1 MEERKTVLAV
11 SERPRRFDEVIG
23 QGKVL
28 ESIRS
33 RVAAGRMPK
42 AWLFSGPSGGGK
54 TTLARILAVALQQND
69 DHKFGDYPVEYMG
82 SMSRLDIKE
91 INAAQ
96 HNKVEDIAGIIE
108 HSQYAPNAGSCY
120 KIFIFDEAH
129 RITTPAQQ
137 LLLKPTED
145 ATNRAVWIF
154 CTTEPGKVIPT
165 LKRRCARYEVAELDN
180 KGIGLL
186 LKRVGKAAGIDLD
199 SLRTFFEALKTANIL
214 KTPGMILHALEKF
227 AADED
232 IKTAFTPEGLQG
244 DVFRMVQSMTRGRWE
259 EVHAELGDGKMTAE
273 TARGLRALAGGY
285 LRTMLLK
292 ELKKGATAK
301 GISISR
307 TIEEFADTARTYDDS
322 MLPVD
327 VVNVLYKGT
336 LRFAKANR
344 GG

>member
-11 SERPRRFDEVIG
+11 SERPQSFSEVIG
-23 QGKVL
+23 QDTVL
-28 ESIRS
+28 KSICS

-54 TTLARILAVALQQND
+54 TTLARILAIALQQD
-69 DHKFGDYPVEYMG
+69 DYSDFGNLPCSPALPQYKCESY
-82 SMSRLDIKE
+82 DIKE

-108 HSQYAPNAGSCY
+108 HSQYAPNAGSRY
-120 KIFIFDEAH
+120 KVFIFDEAH
-129 RITTPAQQ
+129 RITTQAQQ

-154 CTTEPGKVIPT
+154 CTTEPGKLNLT
-165 LKRRCARYEVAELDN
+165 LKRRCARYEVSELDN
-180 KGIGLL
+180 KGISLL
-186 LKRVGKAAGIDLD
+186 LKRVGKSADIDLD

-227 AADED
+227 VSDGD
-232 IKTAFTPEGLQG
+232 IKAAFTPEGLQG
-244 DVFRMVQSMTRGRWE
+244 DVFRMVQAMTRGRWK

-292 ELKKGATAK
+292 EGATAK
-301 GISISR
+301 GLSISR

>member
-1 MEERKTVLAV
+1 METVLAV
-11 SERPRRFDEVIG
+11 SKRPHSFDKVIG
-23 QGKVL
+23 QDTLIK
-28 ESIRS
+28 SIRS
-33 RVAAGRMPK
+33 RIEKGRMPK

-54 TTLARILAVALQQND
+54 TTLARILAVSLQQED
-69 DHKFGDYPVEYMG
+69 YGDFGNFPPSHNPIE
-82 SMSRLDIKE
+82 SSSRFSYDIHE

-96 HNKVEDIAGIIE
+96 HNKIDDIAEVIE
-108 HSQYAPNAGSCY
+108 ISQYAPNAGSRY
-120 KIFIFDEAH
+120 KIFIWDEAH
-129 RITTPAQQ
+129 RITTQAQQ

-145 ATNRAVWIF
+145 ATNRAMWIF
-154 CTTEPGKVIPT
+154 CTTEPGKLNLT
-165 LKRRCARYEVAELDN
+165 LKRRCARYEVSELDN
-180 KGIGLL
+180 KGISLL

-227 AADED
+227 ASDGD
-232 IKTAFTPEGLQG
+232 LKTAFAPEGLQG
-244 DVFRMVQSMTRGRWE
+244 DVFRMVQAMTRGLWK

-292 ELKKGATAK
+292 EGATAK
-301 GISISR
+301 GLSISR

-327 VVNVLYKGT
+327 VVNVLFKGT